1 MLSSALLFLPLVLLA
16 LVGAAVAYRVGRIER
31 QYPLR
36 GEFAMVDGCRLH
48 YYAAGEGL
56 PVVLLHGTGASLE
69 DYAGVFAELSSAFRV
84 VAIDRPGHGQSERPQ
99 GDIGTPLAQARLVHA
114 LLEELKIGRAIMVGH
129 SWSGALALAYALEYP
144 AATAGVLLVQGTV
157 YPQNAVVSSSLRL
170 LSRPILGPLF
180 AHTIVPFAG
189 RSGIKAMLE
198 RAFAPEP
205 VPPDYLQRAQAMWT
219 RPRQALAIAQDTK
232 RRAETIAGLSER
244 YGELSVPIR
253 LLVGAADTF
262 IDPAGQLLR
271 LARELPRAHAEILP
285 DAGHQ
290 IPHTRPQAVIE
301 AVRALAGEIETAAP
315 R

>member
-1 MLSSALLFLPLVLLA
+1 MSWSALLFLPFVLIA
-16 LVGAAVAYRVGRIER
+16 FVGAAIVYKVGRIER
-31 QYPLR
+31 QHPPR
-36 GEFAMVDGCRLH
+36 GQFAMVNGCRLH
-48 YYAAGEGL
+48 YYAVGEGL

-69 DYAGVFAELSSAFRV
+69 DYAGAFAELSSEFRV
-84 VAIDRPGHGQSERPQ
+84 IAIDRPGHGHSHRPN

-114 LLEELKIGRAIMVGH
+114 LLAELKIERAIIVGH
-129 SWSGALALAYALEYP
+129 SWSGALALAYALEFP

-157 YPQNAVVSSSLRL
+157 YPQNAVASSSLRL

-205 VPPDYLQRAQAMWT
+205 VPPVYLQRAQAMWT
-219 RPRQALAIAQDTK
+219 RPRQALAIAHDTR
-232 RRAETIAGLSER
+232 RRAETIAELGER
-244 YGELSVPIR
+244 YAEISVPIR

-271 LARELPRAHAEILP
+271 LARELPRARVEILP

-290 IPHTRPQAVIE
+290 IPHTRPQAVVE
-301 AVRALAGEIETAAP
+301 AVRAFASGIETAA
-315 R
+315 RC